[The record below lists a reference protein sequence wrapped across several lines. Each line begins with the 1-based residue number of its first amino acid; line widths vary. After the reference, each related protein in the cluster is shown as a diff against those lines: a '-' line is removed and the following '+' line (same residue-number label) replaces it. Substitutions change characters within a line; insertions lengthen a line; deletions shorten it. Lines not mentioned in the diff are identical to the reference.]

1 MIKLPK
7 EISLIIKTMD
17 QSGHKCFLVGGCVRD
32 SLLGKKPLDW
42 DLGTEASYNEVME
55 IFPDGQV
62 VSEKYSVVR
71 LEYENARD
79 PDANIIVD
87 IGTLRQEGEYSDF
100 RRPDEVSFTDSIEK
114 DLERR
119 DFTVNA
125 MAENPSQGFF
135 DPFDGRGDLKNRKI
149 RMVGDPMERL
159 KQDPSRMLRAVR
171 LVAELNFELNR
182 DLRDAILAQ
191 SSLMDHVS
199 KEKILEEFSR
209 ILGSEYAGK
218 ALRLLAGLN
227 LMPFIIGEDIALHMT
242 KNELDDFSTYC
253 ENIHKTKQNPRRRMG
268 LFYLIFSGKRGL
280 KAIEMLPHTAKDMQ
294 HFNDQLKYMH
304 KIYFIRTKIEF
315 KQFIVRIG
323 MERYQYL
330 QNLAKAQRIVYDLP
344 EEKVLSRDYLLTVIR
359 NEKEPLFVEDLA
371 INGDDLIAAGFEEGE
386 SIGQMLYMLLDAVH
400 LKPQRNEKKE
410 LLKLAKIYKKSWL
423 RRTSRNITWLK

>member
-42 DLGTEASYNEVME
+42 DIGTEASYKDIIR
-55 IFPDGQV
+55 IFPNGQV
-62 VSEKYSVVR
+62 ISEKYSVVR
-71 LEYENARD
+71 LEYENPRE
-79 PDANIIVD
+79 PDATIIVD

-100 RRPDEVSFTDSIEK
+100 RRPDEVKFTDSIEK

-119 DFTVNA
+119 DFTINA
-125 MAENPSQGFF
+125 MAENPSLGFF
-135 DPFDGRGDLKNRKI
+135 DPFSGKEDLKNRKI
-149 RMVGDPMERL
+149 RMVGDPIERL

-171 LVAELNFELNR
+171 LVAELNFELDR
-182 DLRDAILAQ
+182 DLRNAILAQ
-191 SSLMDHVS
+191 CSLMEHVS

-209 ILGSEYAGK
+209 ILGSEYPGK
-218 ALRLLAGLN
+218 GLRLLAGLN

-268 LFYLIFSGKRGL
+268 LFYLIFSGKRAL
-280 KAIEMLPHTAKDMQ
+280 KAIEILPHTAKDIQ
-294 HFNDQLKYMH
+294 HFNDQIKYMH

-315 KQFIVRIG
+315 KQFVAKIG
-323 MERYQYL
+323 LERYQYL

-386 SIGQMLYMLLDAVH
+386 GIGQMLYMLLDAVH

-410 LLKLAKIYKKSWL
+410 LLKLAKVYKKSWL
-423 RRTSRNITWLK
+423 RRTSRNVTWLK

>member
-42 DLGTEASYNEVME
+42 DLGTEASYKEVME

-71 LEYENARD
+71 LEYENAKD

-209 ILGSEYAGK
+209 ILGAEYAGK
-218 ALRLLAGLN
+218 GLRLLAGLN
-227 LMPFIIGEDIALHMT
+227 LMPFIIGEDLALHMT

-280 KAIEMLPHTAKDMQ
+280 KAIEMLPHTAKNMQ

-386 SIGQMLYMLLDAVH
+386 GIGQMLYMLLDAVH
-400 LKPQRNEKKE
+400 LKPQRNEKRE
-410 LLKLAKIYKKSWL
+410 LLKLAKVYKKSWL
-423 RRTSRNITWLK
+423 KRTSRNITWLK

>member
-171 LVAELNFELNR
+171 LVAELNFELDR
-182 DLRDAILAQ
+182 DLRDAILAH

-423 RRTSRNITWLK
+423 RRTSRNVTWLK

>member
-42 DLGTEASYNEVME
+42 DLGTEASYKEVME

-71 LEYENARD
+71 LEYENAKD

-209 ILGSEYAGK
+209 ILGAEYAGK
-218 ALRLLAGLN
+218 GLRLLAGLN
-227 LMPFIIGEDIALHMT
+227 LMPFIIGEDLALHMT

-280 KAIEMLPHTAKDMQ
+280 KAIEMLPHTAKNMQ

-386 SIGQMLYMLLDAVH
+386 GIGQMLYMLLDAVH
-400 LKPQRNEKKE
+400 LKPQRNEERE
-410 LLKLAKIYKKSWL
+410 LLKLAKVYKKSWL
-423 RRTSRNITWLK
+423 KRTSRNITWLK

>member
-42 DLGTEASYNEVME
+42 DLGTEASYKEVME

-71 LEYENARD
+71 LEYENAKD

-209 ILGSEYAGK
+209 ILGAEYAGK
-218 ALRLLAGLN
+218 GLRLLAGLN
-227 LMPFIIGEDIALHMT
+227 LMPFIIGEDLALHMT

-386 SIGQMLYMLLDAVH
+386 GIGQMLYMLLDAVH
-400 LKPQRNEKKE
+400 LKPQRNEKRE
-410 LLKLAKIYKKSWL
+410 LLKLAKVYKKSWL
-423 RRTSRNITWLK
+423 KRTSRNITWLK